1 MIVVQGD
8 FTIKPGKRDE
18 AIAAMTK
25 VAKATQQEAGCIRY
39 NFYADLEDPNRFIV
53 YEEWESQAHLDAH
66 LASDNPPPHMVETLS
81 EILMVT
87 RRMAIHSSRES
98 WRGLTGSGPN
108 SRRHFDPV

>member
-66 LASDNPPPHMVETLS
+66 LASDNPPPHMVEFRKAN
-81 EILMVT
+81 ENI
-87 RRMAIHSSRES
+87 RES
-98 WRGLTGSGPN
+98 ADV
-108 SRRHFDPV
+108 HFMTAERIQR